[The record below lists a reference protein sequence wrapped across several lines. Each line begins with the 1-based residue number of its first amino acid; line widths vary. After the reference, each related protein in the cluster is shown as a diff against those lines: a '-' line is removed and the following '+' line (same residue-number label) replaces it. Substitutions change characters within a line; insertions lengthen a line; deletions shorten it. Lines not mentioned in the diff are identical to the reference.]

1 MGSLISGEP
10 KTMYATASSA
20 HPAKLDVASLAMC
33 RGLAQNATKRIV
45 AVSSVQRAKAGET
58 LFTEGDQAD
67 GIYEV
72 VSGMLRLYKLLP
84 DGRRQITGFLS
95 AGQILGL
102 APRGTHVYS
111 AEAINDVSLCRYPRV
126 GLDRLIDEVPALAR
140 RLLAVASHEL
150 GTAQDQML
158 LLGRKAAAEKV
169 ASFLL
174 LMADQQGKETEI
186 AVPMSRGDI
195 ADYLGLTT
203 ETVSRTFTKLK
214 TLGLIGLPTPN
225 RVEIRDRDRLEDFA
239 IGQSEADL

>member
-1 MGSLISGEP
+1 
-10 KTMYATASSA
+10 MYAAAAVPTSLS
-20 HPAKLDVASLAMC
+20 KLDIAALAMC
-33 RGLAQNATKRIV
+33 RGLAQSATKRIV
-45 AVSSVQRAKAGET
+45 AVSTVQRAKAGET
-58 LFTEGDQAD
+58 LFTEGDAAD

-102 APRGTHVYS
+102 APQGIHAYS

-140 RLLAVASHEL
+140 RLLTVASHEL
-150 GTAQDQML
+150 CTAQDQML
-158 LLGRKAAAEKV
+158 LLGRKAASEKV

-174 LMADQQGKETEI
+174 LMADQQGTGDEV

-225 RVEIRDRDRLEDFA
+225 HVEIRDRDQLEDFA
-239 IGQSEADL
+239 IGQVESEL

>member
-1 MGSLISGEP
+1 
-10 KTMYATASSA
+10 MYAATSANTAS
-20 HPAKLDVASLAMC
+20 KLDIGALAMC

-45 AVSSVQRAKAGET
+45 SVSTLQRAKPGEM
-58 LFTEGDQAD
+58 LFTEGDEAD

-102 APRGTHVYS
+102 APRGIQVYS
-111 AEAINDVSLCRYPRV
+111 AEAINEVTLCRYPRV

-140 RLLAVASHEL
+140 RLLAVTSHEL
-150 GTAQDQML
+150 STAQDQML

-174 LMADQQGKETEI
+174 LMADQQDTGAEI
-186 AVPMSRGDI
+186 SVPMSRGDI

-214 TLGLIGLPTPN
+214 TMGLIGLPTPN
-225 RVEIRDRDRLEDFA
+225 RVEIRDRDQLEDFA
-239 IGQSEADL
+239 IGQSDADL

>member
-1 MGSLISGEP
+1 
-10 KTMYATASSA
+10 MYAAAAISTNLS
-20 HPAKLDVASLAMC
+20 KLDIAALAMC
-33 RGLAQNATKRIV
+33 RGLTQNTTSRIV
-45 AVSSVQRAKAGET
+45 SVSTLQRAKAGET
-58 LFTEGDQAD
+58 LFTEGDEAD

-95 AGQILGL
+95 AGQILGI
-102 APRGTHVYS
+102 APRGKHAYS

-140 RLLAVASHEL
+140 RLLAVTSLEL
-150 GTAQDQML
+150 CTAQDQML

-174 LMADQQGKETEI
+174 LMADQQGADDEV

-214 TLGLIGLPTPN
+214 TLGLIALPTPN
-225 RVEIRDRDRLEDFA
+225 RIEIRDRDQLEDFA
-239 IGQSEADL
+239 IGQTETGF